1 MYLDIFI
8 SLYLYIFLFSDG
20 WADRTDVIQ
29 GLESAAIGKN
39 DNNFQFNNY
48 TKLTIM
54 IFISGIVSQSSVVQ
68 KSHGLKRM

>member
-29 GLESAAIGKN
+29 GLESAAIGKIEIKILVEELYK
-39 DNNFQFNNY
+39 F
-48 TKLTIM
+48 
-54 IFISGIVSQSSVVQ
+54 VSQ
-68 KSHGLKRM
+68 